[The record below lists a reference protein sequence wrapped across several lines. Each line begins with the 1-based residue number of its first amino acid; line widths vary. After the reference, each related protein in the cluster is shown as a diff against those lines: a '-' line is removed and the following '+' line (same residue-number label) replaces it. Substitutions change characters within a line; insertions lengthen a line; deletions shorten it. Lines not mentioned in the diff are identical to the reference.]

1 MKLTRIIVALV
12 ISLLC
17 LIPTVSA
24 YSEKVIS
31 LEIDGTVIRT
41 EVPPTVIGGRTM
53 VPVRDIFEACGANV
67 TWDPATKKITGSKG
81 GKNVVM
87 QVGSNKLYMN
97 SSVATMDCT
106 PVIIEGRTLAPARYV
121 ALGFGGTTQWDALN
135 KVVVIT
141 GVTTPTV
148 ETTTEMTTTTTV
160 ITTTETTTVIQTTST
175 ETTTVQT
182 TVQTTTEE
190 ATTTDVTTTAPVV
203 VPSNEPSDEIVKV
216 VRNDLEHAL
225 GTYSLGSYET
235 AGRFKSNTMNQIMKN
250 WDSLATTDLD
260 RNYVASAKS
269 LYYTINSFYSTLD
282 SVYGNAEYPK
292 RILSFGDIMRSYKA
306 DGNVIIDKFFK
317 TRNAEEITA
326 IVSELSQFSSK
337 MASDIQY
344 QYENS

>member
-160 ITTTETTTVIQTTST
+160 VTTTETTT
-175 ETTTVQT
+175 EMTTV
-182 TVQTTTEE
+182 
-190 ATTTDVTTTAPVV
+190 APVV

>member
-160 ITTTETTTVIQTTST
+160 ITTTETTT
-175 ETTTVQT
+175 EMTTV
-182 TVQTTTEE
+182 
-190 ATTTDVTTTAPVV
+190 APVV
-203 VPSNEPSDEIVKV
+203 VQSNEPSDEIVKV

-250 WDSLATTDLD
+250 WDSLATKDLD

>member
-41 EVPPTVIGGRTM
+41 EVPLTVIGGRTM

-160 ITTTETTTVIQTTST
+160 ITTTETTT
-175 ETTTVQT
+175 EMTTV
-182 TVQTTTEE
+182 
-190 ATTTDVTTTAPVV
+190 APVV

>member
-160 ITTTETTTVIQTTST
+160 ITTTETTI
-175 ETTTVQT
+175 EMTTV
-182 TVQTTTEE
+182 
-190 ATTTDVTTTAPVV
+190 APVV

>member
-67 TWDPATKKITGSKG
+67 TWDQATKKITGSKG

-160 ITTTETTTVIQTTST
+160 ITTTETTT
-175 ETTTVQT
+175 EMTTV
-182 TVQTTTEE
+182 
-190 ATTTDVTTTAPVV
+190 APVV

>member
-160 ITTTETTTVIQTTST
+160 ITTTETTT
-175 ETTTVQT
+175 EMTTV
-182 TVQTTTEE
+182 
-190 ATTTDVTTTAPVV
+190 APVV

-317 TRNAEEITA
+317 TRNAEEINA

>member
-31 LEIDGTVIRT
+31 LEIEGTVIRT

-141 GVTTPTV
+141 GVTPPTV

-160 ITTTETTTVIQTTST
+160 ITTTETTT
-175 ETTTVQT
+175 EMTTV
-182 TVQTTTEE
+182 
-190 ATTTDVTTTAPVV
+190 APVV

>member
-160 ITTTETTTVIQTTST
+160 ITTTETTT
-175 ETTTVQT
+175 EMTTV
-182 TVQTTTEE
+182 
-190 ATTTDVTTTAPVV
+190 APVV

-306 DGNVIIDKFFK
+306 DGNVMIDKFFK

>member
-148 ETTTEMTTTTTV
+148 ETTTEMTTV
-160 ITTTETTTVIQTTST
+160 
-175 ETTTVQT
+175 
-182 TVQTTTEE
+182 
-190 ATTTDVTTTAPVV
+190 APVV

>member
-1 MKLTRIIVALV
+1 MKINKLVASLLAV
-12 ISLLC
+12 SLLAFPVVQVSADENISL
-17 LIPTVSA
+17 TVNGKSV
-24 YSEKVIS
+24 E
-31 LEIDGTVIRT
+31 TQ
-41 EVPPTVIGGRTM
+41 VPPTIIDGRTM

-160 ITTTETTTVIQTTST
+160 ITTTETTT
-175 ETTTVQT
+175 EMTTV
-182 TVQTTTEE
+182 
-190 ATTTDVTTTAPVV
+190 APVV

>member
-160 ITTTETTTVIQTTST
+160 ITTTETTT
-175 ETTTVQT
+175 EMTTV
-182 TVQTTTEE
+182 
-190 ATTTDVTTTAPVV
+190 APVV

-225 GTYSLGSYET
+225 GTYSLGSYAT

>member
-121 ALGFGGTTQWDALN
+121 AESFGGIVDWNAED
-135 KVVVIT
+135 KVVMIDDDDSDED
-141 GVTTPTV
+141 VT
-148 ETTTEMTTTTTV
+148 ETTTEETTV
-160 ITTTETTTVIQTTST
+160 TEETTEVTTVTETTEATTVTETTTV
-175 ETTTVQT
+175 
-182 TVQTTTEE
+182 
-190 ATTTDVTTTAPVV
+190 A
-203 VPSNEPSDEIVKV
+203 EPSDMIVNA
-216 VRNDLEHAL
+216 VRSDLQKAM
-225 GTYSLGSYET
+225 GTYSLGSYAT
-235 AGRFKSNTMNQIMKN
+235 AGKFKTTVMKQTTDN
-250 WDSLATTDLD
+250 WASMATTAVDKK
-260 RNYVASAKS
+260 YVAANKT
-269 LYYTINSFYSTLD
+269 LYYRINNCYKVIDELYATKKYSSKLSD
-282 SVYGNAEYPK
+282 LRNIMAEYK
-292 RILSFGDIMRSYKA
+292 TKANDIINES
-306 DGNVIIDKFFK
+306 FK
-317 TRNAEEITA
+317 TRNADEINKISNEIATFVNNMRTEVKVLA
-326 IVSELSQFSSK
+326 
-337 MASDIQY
+337 D
-344 QYENS
+344 NT

>member
-160 ITTTETTTVIQTTST
+160 ITTTETTT
-175 ETTTVQT
+175 EMTTV
-182 TVQTTTEE
+182 
-190 ATTTDVTTTAPVV
+190 APVV

-250 WDSLATTDLD
+250 WDSIATTDLD

>member
-160 ITTTETTTVIQTTST
+160 ITTTETTT
-175 ETTTVQT
+175 EMTTV
-182 TVQTTTEE
+182 
-190 ATTTDVTTTAPVV
+190 APVV

-306 DGNVIIDKFFK
+306 DGNVIIDIFFK

-344 QYENS
+344 QNS

>member
-31 LEIDGTVIRT
+31 LEINGTVIRT

-160 ITTTETTTVIQTTST
+160 ITTTETTT
-175 ETTTVQT
+175 EMTTV
-182 TVQTTTEE
+182 
-190 ATTTDVTTTAPVV
+190 APVV

>member
-148 ETTTEMTTTTTV
+148 ETTTEITTTTTV
-160 ITTTETTTVIQTTST
+160 ITTTETTT
-175 ETTTVQT
+175 EMTTV
-182 TVQTTTEE
+182 
-190 ATTTDVTTTAPVV
+190 APVV
-203 VPSNEPSDEIVKV
+203 VQSNEPSDEIVKV

>member
-106 PVIIEGRTLAPARYV
+106 PVIIEGRTLAQARYV

-160 ITTTETTTVIQTTST
+160 ITTTETTT
-175 ETTTVQT
+175 EMTTV
-182 TVQTTTEE
+182 
-190 ATTTDVTTTAPVV
+190 APVV

>member
-17 LIPTVSA
+17 LIPTVSE

-160 ITTTETTTVIQTTST
+160 ITTTETTT
-175 ETTTVQT
+175 EMTTV
-182 TVQTTTEE
+182 
-190 ATTTDVTTTAPVV
+190 APVV

>member
-1 MKLTRIIVALV
+1 MKLTRMIVALV

-160 ITTTETTTVIQTTST
+160 ITTTETTT
-175 ETTTVQT
+175 EMTTV
-182 TVQTTTEE
+182 
-190 ATTTDVTTTAPVV
+190 APVV

>member
-53 VPVRDIFEACGANV
+53 VPVRDIFEACGAKVN
-67 TWDPATKKITGSKG
+67 WDANTKTITGEKG
-81 GKNVVM
+81 DTTVVM
-87 QVGSNKLYMN
+87 QIDSNMLFINEK
-97 SSVATMDCT
+97 VTEMDAT
-106 PVIIEGRTLAPARYV
+106 PVIIDGRTLAPARYV

-160 ITTTETTTVIQTTST
+160 ITTTETTT
-175 ETTTVQT
+175 EMTTV
-182 TVQTTTEE
+182 
-190 ATTTDVTTTAPVV
+190 APVV
-203 VPSNEPSDEIVKV
+203 VSGNEPSDEIVKV

>member
-160 ITTTETTTVIQTTST
+160 ITTTETTT
-175 ETTTVQT
+175 EMTTV
-182 TVQTTTEE
+182 
-190 ATTTDVTTTAPVV
+190 APVV

-292 RILSFGDIMRSYKA
+292 RILSFGDIMRSY
-306 DGNVIIDKFFK
+306 
-317 TRNAEEITA
+317 
-326 IVSELSQFSSK
+326 
-337 MASDIQY
+337 
-344 QYENS
+344 

>member
-41 EVPPTVIGGRTM
+41 EVPPAVIGGRTM

-160 ITTTETTTVIQTTST
+160 ITTTETTT
-175 ETTTVQT
+175 EMTTV
-182 TVQTTTEE
+182 
-190 ATTTDVTTTAPVV
+190 APVV

>member
-1 MKLTRIIVALV
+1 MKLTRILVALDL
-12 ISLLC
+12 SLLC

-24 YSEKVIS
+24 SSAQVIS

-160 ITTTETTTVIQTTST
+160 ITTTETTT
-175 ETTTVQT
+175 EMTTV
-182 TVQTTTEE
+182 
-190 ATTTDVTTTAPVV
+190 APVV

>member
-148 ETTTEMTTTTTV
+148 ETTTEITTTTTV
-160 ITTTETTTVIQTTST
+160 ITTTETTT
-175 ETTTVQT
+175 EMTTV
-182 TVQTTTEE
+182 
-190 ATTTDVTTTAPVV
+190 APVV
-203 VPSNEPSDEIVKV
+203 VQSNEPSDEIVKV

-326 IVSELSQFSSK
+326 IVSELSQISSK

>member
-160 ITTTETTTVIQTTST
+160 ITTTETTT
-175 ETTTVQT
+175 EMTTV
-182 TVQTTTEE
+182 
-190 ATTTDVTTTAPVV
+190 APVV

-337 MASDIQY
+337 MASDIHY

>member
-1 MKLTRIIVALV
+1 MKKSIKNVFCVLLLATMLLGGVSAV
-12 ISLLC
+12 YGGEKSISLQ
-17 LIPTVSA
+17 INGSEISA
-24 YSEKVIS
+24 
-31 LEIDGTVIRT
+31 
-41 EVPPTVIGGRTM
+41 EVPPTVIDGRTM

-160 ITTTETTTVIQTTST
+160 ITTTETTT
-175 ETTTVQT
+175 EMTTV
-182 TVQTTTEE
+182 
-190 ATTTDVTTTAPVV
+190 APVV

>member
-160 ITTTETTTVIQTTST
+160 ITTTETTT
-175 ETTTVQT
+175 EMTTV
-182 TVQTTTEE
+182 
-190 ATTTDVTTTAPVV
+190 APVV
-203 VPSNEPSDEIVKV
+203 VQSNEPSDEIVKV

-250 WDSLATTDLD
+250 WDSLATKDLD

-292 RILSFGDIMRSYKA
+292 RILSDIMRSYKA

>member
-87 QVGSNKLYMN
+87 QVVSNKLYMN

-160 ITTTETTTVIQTTST
+160 ITTTETTT
-175 ETTTVQT
+175 EMTTV
-182 TVQTTTEE
+182 
-190 ATTTDVTTTAPVV
+190 APVV

>member
-160 ITTTETTTVIQTTST
+160 ITTTETTT
-175 ETTTVQT
+175 EMTTV
-182 TVQTTTEE
+182 
-190 ATTTDVTTTAPVV
+190 APVV

-292 RILSFGDIMRSYKA
+292 RILIAVQLIF
-306 DGNVIIDKFFK
+306 
-317 TRNAEEITA
+317 
-326 IVSELSQFSSK
+326 
-337 MASDIQY
+337 
-344 QYENS
+344 

>member
-97 SSVATMDCT
+97 SSVATMDCA

-160 ITTTETTTVIQTTST
+160 ITTTETTT
-175 ETTTVQT
+175 EMTTV
-182 TVQTTTEE
+182 
-190 ATTTDVTTTAPVV
+190 APVV

>member
-97 SSVATMDCT
+97 SSLATMDCT

-160 ITTTETTTVIQTTST
+160 ITTTETTT
-175 ETTTVQT
+175 EMTTV
-182 TVQTTTEE
+182 
-190 ATTTDVTTTAPVV
+190 APVV